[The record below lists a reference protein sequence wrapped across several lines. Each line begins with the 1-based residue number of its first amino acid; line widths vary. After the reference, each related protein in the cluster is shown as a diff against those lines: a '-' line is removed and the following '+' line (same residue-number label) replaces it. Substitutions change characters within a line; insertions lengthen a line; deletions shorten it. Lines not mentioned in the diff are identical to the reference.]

1 MISLSEC
8 LYGLEFYYKKI
19 NDKTIQLI
27 DLLGANL
34 GNIESEE
41 FEISEYLPMNLVDR
55 LDTYI
60 YDYHIQ
66 GIEDTLIHEC
76 QYKDDIYPYDEKL
89 IPVTVIEAG
98 PNFVV
103 QLKSD
108 EKDGY
113 KAVTLAYDE
122 KKVCLSD
129 DRFRMDG
136 GMLIY
141 FTEEPCNAFILIVEM
156 PSAISTCVILGEYL
170 KASSLIVTTGTSK
183 PLKFIDEGMLQ
194 KELFDLTL

>member
-1 MISLSEC
+1 MITLSEF
-8 LYGLEFYYKKI
+8 LYDLEFEYKKI

-60 YDYHIQ
+60 YDYHIS

-89 IPVTVIEAG
+89 IPAMKKYPDVFGTDLI
-98 PNFVV
+98 NYI
-103 QLKSD
+103 SD
-108 EKDGY
+108 
-113 KAVTLAYDE
+113 
-122 KKVCLSD
+122 
-129 DRFRMDG
+129 
-136 GMLIY
+136 
-141 FTEEPCNAFILIVEM
+141 IVH
-156 PSAISTCVILGEYL
+156 ANIDISELTN
-170 KASSLIVTTGTSK
+170 
-183 PLKFIDEGMLQ
+183 EGKQ
-194 KELFDLTL
+194 NE

>member
-1 MISLSEC
+1 MLTLSEF
-8 LYGLEFYYKKI
+8 LYDLEFEYKKI

-41 FEISEYLPMNLVDR
+41 FEISEYLSMNLVDR

-89 IPVTVIEAG
+89 IPAMKKYPDVFDTDLI
-98 PNFVV
+98 NYI
-103 QLKSD
+103 SD
-108 EKDGY
+108 IIHANID
-113 KAVTLAYDE
+113 
-122 KKVCLSD
+122 
-129 DRFRMDG
+129 
-136 GMLIY
+136 
-141 FTEEPCNAFILIVEM
+141 
-156 PSAISTCVILGEYL
+156 ISELTN
-170 KASSLIVTTGTSK
+170 
-183 PLKFIDEGMLQ
+183 EGKQ
-194 KELFDLTL
+194 NE

>member
-1 MISLSEC
+1 MITLSEF
-8 LYGLEFYYKKI
+8 LYDLEFEYKKI

-34 GNIESEE
+34 GNIENEE

-89 IPVTVIEAG
+89 IPAMKKYPDVFDTDLI
-98 PNFVV
+98 NYI
-103 QLKSD
+103 SD
-108 EKDGY
+108 IIHANID
-113 KAVTLAYDE
+113 
-122 KKVCLSD
+122 
-129 DRFRMDG
+129 
-136 GMLIY
+136 
-141 FTEEPCNAFILIVEM
+141 
-156 PSAISTCVILGEYL
+156 ISELTN
-170 KASSLIVTTGTSK
+170 
-183 PLKFIDEGMLQ
+183 EGKQ
-194 KELFDLTL
+194 NE